1 MQRFGS
7 YNIHTHE
14 IGRECLLQNW
24 KGVIEKILGQHAEID
39 LSQIARKKRLLQLVF
54 EEQDIEEALGMLDRK
69 DRLEKAV
76 LLLLKRQPTGYFN
89 AFQNIARN
97 TRLIYVHGY
106 QSYVWNRAVS
116 ERLRRFGSQVLVGDL
131 VVERENADLIENEI
145 IDEVAL
151 DDDDDVEEE
160 ESKDQKRVTSPV
172 IDVTEQ
178 NIGQYTIQDV
188 VMPMVG
194 NNVKMPKNEELTKII
209 SDLLIKDGITMEN
222 FAKLASHD

>member
-106 QSYVWNRAVS
+106 QSYVWNRTVS

-151 DDDDDVEEE
+151 DEDDVEEE
-160 ESKDQKRVTSPV
+160 ESKDQKRVASPV

-178 NIGQYTIQDV
+178 NISQYTIQDV